1 VIMVNRDTPSREE
14 KRSRPTLVDQLDQ
27 LSETEILT
35 GTNETLTSASRLTTW
50 AGSQRRAS
58 DGESRLGAFP
68 PDSTPELAT

>member
-35 GTNETLTSASRLTTW
+35 AINETLK
-50 AGSQRRAS
+50 RRQAKS
-58 DGESRLGAFP
+58 HRPQEGLPRDNGVP
-68 PDSTPELAT
+68 T